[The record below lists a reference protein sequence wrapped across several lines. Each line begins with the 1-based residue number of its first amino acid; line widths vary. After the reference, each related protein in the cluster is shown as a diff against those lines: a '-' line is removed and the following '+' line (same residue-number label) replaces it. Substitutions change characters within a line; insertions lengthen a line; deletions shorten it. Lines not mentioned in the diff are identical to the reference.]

1 MARQKKPDQ
10 KQIAQY
16 NHENEQRANNPPVG
30 LVTPETDPEEGS
42 QKYAYDPHLDPQ
54 LVWAGKA
61 EHTNFEVPTV
71 SLHVHERID
80 PRSIIE
86 AVRKQNQSQGVQL
99 SLFETPEENPPIRHA
114 IEFYKHKHNWSN
126 RLVAGDSLLV
136 MNSLLEKEG
145 MAGQVQMIYF
155 DPPYGI
161 KYGSNFQPFVNKR
174 DVKDG
179 KDADLTQEPEMIK
192 AFRDTWEL
200 GIHSYLTYLRDRLL
214 LARELLTDTGSVFV
228 QISDENLHHVR
239 ELMDEV
245 FGSENFCCLI
255 PFRKKT
261 MPLGTKL
268 LEQMHD
274 FILWYAKIK
283 VDNLGKTNVKYNRL
297 FLKQSANHDNDWS
310 WYQLPD
316 ESRHKMTREQIKNP
330 NLLPADAKI
339 YRLKSLE
346 PSGNNPS
353 GQFEFEFG
361 GKIYKPP
368 RGGWGSDRKSLESLK
383 KAKRLQPKG
392 ELLNYVLF
400 FEDYPVTTLTS
411 PWIDTTGSQDK
422 RYVVQTGNEVIQR
435 CLLMTTDPGDLVL
448 DITCLRK
455 GTKILTP
462 TPTLPMNGEGA
473 RELKVP
479 PFTGG
484 FRGGKLIPI
493 EEIQPGTLV
502 YSHDNKPHRVLRTI
516 QKQYQGEMIGLT
528 CKNNNTT
535 MWLTADHRVLAK
547 LRPRSLGGNQ
557 DWSATP
563 YSHLKLRQKLRKEMT
578 PPEQKLWAVLRGK
591 KLEFKFRRQHPIGR
605 YIADFYS
612 RDAHLVVEIDGAT
625 HFEPEAIEYDRQR
638 DRFMRSLGLDVLRFT
653 TKEIY
658 ENLEGV
664 CLAIESQCRIRTQ
677 SIEGAIWVQAGT
689 LQPGDIVFTALLS
702 PPNPPWTGGEREEEK
717 ISLQCVE
724 IVKVENCWSN
734 ETVYDLE
741 IEGSHSFITE
751 VCTVHNCGSGTTAYV
766 AEQWGRRWITCDTS
780 RVAITLAK
788 QRLMTATFDYYQLAN
803 SQEGVGSGFKYK
815 TVPHITLKS
824 IANNP
829 EIREG
834 MNRIEIEQAI
844 NKYADQETLYDQPL
858 LDKSKA
864 RVTGPFTVEAV
875 PAATVKPIEDI
886 INPPIPD
893 NSIARS
899 GETLRQ
905 SEWRD
910 ELLKTGIRGKNGQYI
925 LFSKVESLPGT
936 RWLHADAETKPTP
949 PQSPRERGEE
959 NLANTVK
966 EASGSY
972 GQPMR
977 VVISFGQEYAPLEQ
991 RQVTQAIEEAQTLV
1005 PKPKLII
1012 FAAFQFD
1019 PEAAKDIEETNWPGV
1034 TLLKAQMNA
1043 DLLTEDLKKK
1053 RASNESFWLIGQ
1065 PDVALRRIDKGENQG
1080 KYQVE
1085 VFGFDYYNTKT
1096 GKIESGSVEKIA
1108 IWMLDSDYDGRSIFP
1123 RQVFFPMAGEKDA
1136 WSRLA
1141 RNLKAEIDEDLI
1153 ESYQGTVS
1161 LPFEMGE
1168 HQRVAVKIVDDRGIE
1183 SLKIIRLQP

>member
-1 MARQKKPDQ
+1 MARQKKPYQRNID
-10 KQIAQY
+10 QY
-16 NHENEQRANNPPVG
+16 NHENQQRVNNPPVG
-30 LVTPETDPEEGS
+30 LVTPESDPDGDNKNYS
-42 QKYAYDPHLDPQ
+42 YDPHLDPQ

-86 AVRKQNQSQGVQL
+86 AVRKQNQTQAVQL
-99 SLFETPEENPPIRHA
+99 SLFEIPEENPPIRQA
-114 IEFYKHKHNWSN
+114 IEFYKHQHNWSN

-161 KYGSNFQPFVNKR
+161 KYGSNFQPFVNNR

-179 KDADLTQEPEMIK
+179 KDEDLTQEPEMIK

-214 LARELLTDTGSVFV
+214 LARELLSESGSVFV

-245 FGSENFCCLI
+245 FGINNFCGQI
-255 PFRKKT
+255 SFKKT
-261 MPLGTKL
+261 GA
-268 LEQMHD
+268 
-274 FILWYAKIK
+274 FSS
-283 VDNLGKTNVKYNRL
+283 NLSIPITN
-297 FLKQSANHDNDWS
+297 
-310 WYQLPD
+310 
-316 ESRHKMTREQIKNP
+316 M
-330 NLLPADAKI
+330 
-339 YRLKSLE
+339 
-346 PSGNNPS
+346 
-353 GQFEFEFG
+353 
-361 GKIYKPP
+361 
-368 RGGWGSDRKSLESLK
+368 
-383 KAKRLQPKG
+383 
-392 ELLNYVLF
+392 
-400 FEDYPVTTLTS
+400 
-411 PWIDTTGSQDK
+411 WIDTMGTAEK
-422 RYVVQTGNEVIQR
+422 NKIYVVQTAIKVIQR

-462 TPTLPMNGEGA
+462 SPTLPMNGEGV

-479 PFTGG
+479 PYTGG
-484 FRGGKLIPI
+484 FRRGFTGDLGEEKLIPI

-502 YSHDNKPHRVLRTI
+502 YSHDQKPHRVLRTI

-535 MWLTADHRVLAK
+535 LWLTADHRVLAK

-563 YSHLKLRQKLRKEMT
+563 YSHLELRRKLRKEMT
-578 PPEQKLWAVLRGK
+578 PPEQKLWDVLRGK

-638 DRFMRSLGLDVLRFT
+638 DSFMRSLGLDVLRFT

-664 CLAIESQCRIRTQ
+664 CLAIESQCRIRTE
-677 SIEGAIWVQAGT
+677 SIEGATWVQAGN
-689 LQPGDIVFTALLS
+689 LKPGDIVFSALVS
-702 PPNPPWTGGEREEEK
+702 PPNPPCTGGVREAVRGGVREAVRGGEIGVEIGVEK
-717 ISLQCVE
+717 ISLECVE
-724 IVKVENCWSN
+724 IAKVENCWST

-803 SQEGVGSGFKYK
+803 SQEGVGGGFKYK

-864 RVTGPFTVEAV
+864 RITGPFTVEAV
-875 PAATVKPIEDI
+875 PAPTVKPIDDI
-886 INPPIPD
+886 INPAIPD
-893 NSIARS
+893 NSIA
-899 GETLRQ
+899 
-905 SEWRD
+905 
-910 ELLKTGIRGKNGQYI
+910 LL
-925 LFSKVESLPGT
+925 
-936 RWLHADAETKPTP
+936 
-949 PQSPRERGEE
+949 
-959 NLANTVK
+959 
-966 EASGSY
+966 
-972 GQPMR
+972 
-977 VVISFGQEYAPLEQ
+977 
-991 RQVTQAIEEAQTLV
+991 
-1005 PKPKLII
+1005 
-1012 FAAFQFD
+1012 
-1019 PEAAKDIEETNWPGV
+1019 
-1034 TLLKAQMNA
+1034 
-1043 DLLTEDLKKK
+1043 
-1053 RASNESFWLIGQ
+1053 
-1065 PDVALRRIDKGENQG
+1065 
-1080 KYQVE
+1080 
-1085 VFGFDYYNTKT
+1085 GFDYYNTKT
-1096 GKIESGSVEKIA
+1096 GNIESGSVEKIA
-1108 IWMLDSDYDGRSIFP
+1108 VWMLDIDYDGRSIFP

-1136 WSRLA
+1136 WSRVA
-1141 RNLKAEIDEDLI
+1141 KNLKAEIDEDLI

-1161 LPFEMGE
+1161 LPFEM
-1168 HQRVAVKIVDDRGIE
+1168 
-1183 SLKIIRLQP
+1183 